1 MHSIKVSHTHSFNP
15 SQLRLLT
22 FTKISVISIREW
34 VETRRNRSF
43 HYEGMN
49 NSRILASNK
58 NQCTPGLENLP
69 SQNCWES
76 LWDIQV
82 SMLHCRI
89 SIMGIE
95 CVPLFWRL
103 ATERRNKVKATV
115 ADVGMAPS
123 VLVVWEMTLM
133 SIPCATW
140 QNVRFVTSSGSV
152 NRTSYF
158 GILICFFLLRHL
170 SNLQSSEKEPTMAN
184 LAKGFIALQHPRR

>member
-103 ATERRNKVKATV
+103 ATERRNKGESNCRRRWHGTIRACRLG
-115 ADVGMAPS
+115 DDS
-123 VLVVWEMTLM
+123 NEYTL
-133 SIPCATW
+133 C
-140 QNVRFVTSSGSV
+140 
-152 NRTSYF
+152 
-158 GILICFFLLRHL
+158 
-170 SNLQSSEKEPTMAN
+170 NLTECS
-184 LAKGFIALQHPRR
+184 LCHIIRVC